1 MSIECLEQALLCN
14 GEGKPILPEDS
25 TLHCSD
31 VSRSK
36 PSASTHAH
44 GYFNHD
50 IEFYV
55 NPSSNEDETK
65 NTYQDVSLSP
75 SPQPA
80 HTDTPTVDA
89 FFTRE
94 VLVDAPPR
102 SEWAVNNST
111 VETPLQFQ
119 ATGSSVSSKHE
130 FESRLSRVRRSLRQ
144 SISNLRVRRASAEC
158 HEPVSSPPTAGNKKT
173 LRDYISKY
181 SQDLPQQVT
190 IEEGHLDTS
199 YEFSVGEVFNLHF
212 IKRTMFVD
220 IRDHIERTS
229 ALVPV
234 YGCVEYS
241 LVYDPDGDAEK
252 AKVGYTFQ
260 TVGNMLAK
268 KTIPR
273 VVCAL
278 ESSSSG
284 SERSS
289 VCAREVLMVLKVKK
303 RRFSG
308 PPSLVVYSITKNA
321 RKVLN
326 GGCAAQF
333 TTNPIMTKLPMT
345 LIMKHFSPDIFPCK
359 GMMFM
364 SGNHQLCIN
373 ESWFSKELMIAGL
386 VETESVIVSCAL
398 MNTDSGCRKVYELPV
413 SFPISVSFHI
423 GGMSHDELV
432 ACTNEMYS
440 NFNPSSVERVHN
452 DGECGVLAV
461 GIQEGHEKEGLQWR
475 SSEQMETRQKP
486 DILGYSIN
494 RGKHD
499 GAKEQLASL
508 FATIKVC
515 RDVAIMGRN

>member
-1 MSIECLEQALLCN
+1 M
-14 GEGKPILPEDS
+14 PEDS

-119 ATGSSVSSKHE
+119 ATGSSVSSKPE

-373 ESWFSKELMIAGL
+373 ESWFSL
-386 VETESVIVSCAL
+386 
-398 MNTDSGCRKVYELPV
+398 
-413 SFPISVSFHI
+413 
-423 GGMSHDELV
+423 
-432 ACTNEMYS
+432 
-440 NFNPSSVERVHN
+440 RVTW
-452 DGECGVLAV
+452 
-461 GIQEGHEKEGLQWR
+461 IQEGHEKEGLQWR

-508 FATIKVC
+508 FATIKDIQQQISNARSDFEASRAEVINLKQE
-515 RDVAIMGRN
+515 VARMKSEIQVLRSQRSKAEDKYMTDEAPHAAEEVESEIRHMTVISPDSGETTTRL